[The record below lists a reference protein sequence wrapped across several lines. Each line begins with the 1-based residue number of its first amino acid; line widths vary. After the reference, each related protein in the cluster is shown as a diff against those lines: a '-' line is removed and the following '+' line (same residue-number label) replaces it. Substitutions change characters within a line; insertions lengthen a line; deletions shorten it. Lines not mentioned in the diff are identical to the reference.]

1 MLWSPHWGVWGGG
14 GWWGPLT
21 PGSPAVENPSHCD
34 FVKLRTMLVRTHMQD
49 LKDVTRETHYENYR
63 TQCIQSMTRM
73 VVKERNRK
81 YGAGSGA
88 GLWGRD
94 GAASL
99 LPAVALGWPFP
110 CWLEGLVGT
119 LCPHGLWGQSRA
131 SSWCQGSA
139 LNAHQTRGTCIP
151 FRIPRIPGV
160 TPKSRFPTELAAEPS
175 PAQCGGLAG
184 GLSLAGGVVMGGSR
198 GWLAVT
204 MGALSS
210 SLHACCGRR
219 RQPSTLRLCCA
230 DCSAD

>member
-1 MLWSPHWGVWGGG
+1 M
-14 GWWGPLT
+14 GPPDPRL
-21 PGSPAVENPSHCD
+21 PCSGEPVP
-34 FVKLRTMLVRTHMQD
+34 LRL
-49 LKDVTRETHYENYR
+49 RETAHH
-63 TQCIQSMTRM
+63 
-73 VVKERNRK
+73 
-81 YGAGSGA
+81 AGEDTHA
-88 GLWGRD
+88 GPEGRDAGDPLRELPHAVHPEHDPHGGEGEEPQVRGWQWGWAVGRD

-99 LPAVALGWPFP
+99 LPGVALGWPFP

-160 TPKSRFPTELAAEPS
+160 TPKSRCPTELAAEPS

-184 GLSLAGGVVMGGSR
+184 GLSLAGGVVTGGSR